1 MISEK
6 KVELPFWQPAILRDE
21 ETNQLGSGQNTIQ
34 QLDPRFRTGSFILYS
49 FYYVHPHSH
58 HAGLFLGELF
68 VQLLGN
74 ISREKNAFFR
84 ALPNF
89 F

>member
-34 QLDPRFRTGSFILYS
+34 QLDPRFRTGSYFI
-49 FYYVHPHSH
+49 FVYYVHPHSH

-68 VQLLGN
+68 VRLLRN
-74 ISREKNAFFR
+74 VADH
-84 ALPNF
+84 PY
-89 F
+89 